1 MWTKNDVF
9 NGKLLGILCVALTL
23 ASPAF
28 AASGNDCDN
37 SNNDRINP
45 EIALCST
52 HVYNIGGVT
61 NPTSE
66 ADKQL
71 MRNTVALK
79 TTFMTQQMYK
89 QYEYMETMI
98 RRFKT
103 QLEKAVLT
111 TKLMAASGGSTSGSS
126 SSSSSTGGSVS
137 GGSVQRSRD
146 VYAVVDGAQDCNLIE
161 TGTADALQCVQGN
174 ITAALRAL
182 DEGKNA
188 EARRQLQ
195 KDLEVAKRYGRSYN
209 DDLKNNK
216 VTSCNT
222 IASSSNPS
230 TLRTCAYD
238 LRSAVALAI
247 TKYNNESNR
256 ARTTP

>member
-1 MWTKNDVF
+1 MKPEMTIF
-9 NGKLLGILCVALTL
+9 NKRLLCVIAVGCALVVKG
-23 ASPAF
+23 AF

-61 NPTSE
+61 NPVSE

-111 TKLMAASGGSTSGSS
+111 TKLQAASGGNTSG

-137 GGSVQRSRD
+137 SGSVQRSRD

-188 EARRQLQ
+188 EARKQLQ
-195 KDLEVAKRYGRSYN
+195 KDLEVAKRYGKNYN
-209 DDLKNNK
+209 DDLKNSK
-216 VTSCNT
+216 ITSCNT

-247 TKYNNESNR
+247 TKYNNESSRTR
-256 ARTTP
+256 ATP